1 MQERVTTVAAAAGNS
16 RRPYSG
22 SALAPFVDAF
32 LLLLVGFLG
41 VSDGLRIILTRT
53 DTVGGAAAG
62 GWIVLLGSL
71 LIVGTYKLGVQQIRS
86 AREESTR
93 AFDTRAQ
100 LWPPITVISMLF
112 IYIASMDWLGYALS
126 TFLFMAAYL
135 RLFGKYNVFTIAVIS
150 VAFAF
155 GSNWLWARMDMMLPH
170 GSLPWS

>member
-1 MQERVTTVAAAAGNS
+1 MQERVTTVAAADNS
-16 RRPYSG
+16 RNSYSV

-41 VSDGLRIILTRT
+41 VSDGLRIILTKA

-62 GWIVLLGSL
+62 GWIVLLGGL
-71 LIVGTYKLGVQQIRS
+71 LIVGTYKLCVQQVRS
-86 AREESTR
+86 AREGATLAS
-93 AFDTRAQ
+93 DTRAQ
-100 LWPPITVISMLF
+100 LWAPITVISMLF
-112 IYIASMDWLGYALS
+112 IYIASIDWLGYALS
-126 TFLFMAAYL
+126 TLLFMAAYL

-155 GSNWLWARMDMMLPH
+155 GSNWLWTKMEMMLPH